1 MKSCSLNKL
10 ALFTVRAEVLTPL
23 QQTATFRSVA
33 TSLYLTPHRRMDDQP
48 LHTSL
53 TIDKK

>member
-1 MKSCSLNKL
+1 MKSCSLNEL